1 MGKWEVTT
9 YTFQLAGQEYIVNQ
23 ANLNYSLISGSLT
36 LVSGDTSKV
45 TFVVPKNVADDLFPV
60 KTLVKATY
68 GSGLNPDLKFFGTV
82 VKKTRNVP
90 DGTFKFEAVG
100 VLGSYQF
107 LPNYDNY
114 SASANLP
121 GIIATESQRFTNYY
135 SPSSPYYT
143 LNPWGELYNGH
154 NEIPQYFGKLNMN
167 YYDLKPTC
175 NLARI
180 QKSSKNAYEFLKTIT
195 KESNYCQ
202 PESMPNPRTFRWVE
216 NGETATF
223 AMLSG
228 DNEQSIRYDTNLIS
242 CTLEESPYYSRVYAY
257 SSANNNLVTG
267 EKWGNGYPNPFN
279 YIRYALP
286 DKADKS
292 PYTTYEAQIAAQK
305 KLNEFPSL
313 IEATAFDR
321 HIADNSVPWLDMSKY
336 VYVVYADDEYVKA
349 QITQITYDFVDSS
362 KDRVKLGKIV
372 ETATDSMATVSEQIE
387 NKVSGYLPLSGGTM
401 TGDLNFKDSSSVVN
415 DSKQTVRGRI
425 FGTCNIID
433 IESLEQGDINGDTG
447 NNNSLA
453 VGYVRTAYKLPIEPS
468 TTYTFSSNL
477 QGHQL
482 FVFEYDSSGAYLG
495 YNHPNDTTGTSS
507 TFTTRSTTAFYRV
520 QFSKN
525 PYSTLTPSEITSL
538 QLEEGSA
545 SPYVPYAMDN
555 VELTERLSYKKI
567 YFTPSNSSA
576 DGDGCWYA
584 KKGNWVHLHLAFRM
598 PNQFALIGIG
608 TLPSGYRPKNYVGAS
623 GVSVNDSATVI
634 APIGVLISPNGTINA
649 SPSMNYN
656 YADIEFLA
664 EQ

>member
-23 ANLNYSLISGSLT
+23 ASLNYSLISGNLT

-60 KTLVKATY
+60 KTLVKVTY

-82 VKKTRNVP
+82 VKKTRNIP

-100 VLGSYQF
+100 VLGSYRF

-114 SASANLP
+114 SSSANLP

-154 NEIPQYFGKLNMN
+154 NEIPQNFGKLNMN

-202 PESMPNPRTFRWVE
+202 PESMPNPRTFRWIE

-228 DNEQSIRYDTNLIS
+228 DNDQSIRYDTNLIS
-242 CTLEESPYYSRVYAY
+242 CSLEESPYYSRVYAY
-257 SSANNNLVTG
+257 SSANNSLVTG

-305 KLNEFPSL
+305 KLDEFPSL

-321 HIADNSVPWLDMSKY
+321 HIADNSIPWLDMSKY

-387 NKVSGYLPLSGGTM
+387 NKVSGYLPLSGGKM
-401 TGDLNFKDSSSVVN
+401 TGAITYDGGTSLDKNELKIHD
-415 DSKQTVRGRI
+415 RI
-425 FGTCNIID
+425 FGTCNILD
-433 IESLEQGDINGDTG
+433 MSTFVQGYITATG
-447 NNNSLA
+447 EDGTDA
-453 VGYVRTAYKLPIEPS
+453 GIIPDYVKS
-468 TTYTFSSNL
+468 NFFGVSQNTTYTFQSNIAEYGL
-477 QGHQL
+477 H
-482 FVFEYDSSGAYLG
+482 FFEYDGSFQFLRYASAGQNLTA
-495 YNHPNDTTGTSS
+495 PISFTTGANTV
-507 TFTTRSTTAFYRV
+507 YIRV
-520 QFSKN
+520 QVNKFQNGILQSIN
-525 PYSTLTPSEITSL
+525 PSDITWAQVEKS
-538 QLEEGSA
+538 SSP
-545 SPYVPYAMDN
+545 SPYVP
-555 VELTERLSYKKI
+555 
-567 YFTPSNSSA
+567 
-576 DGDGCWYA
+576 
-584 KKGNWVHLHLAFRM
+584 
-598 PNQFALIGIG
+598 FALDNEQLTANIKDLYHVKQNKLTAYRVEIERTISAGWDASFTLSEIAQEGGIVGKTIFLIIPEG
-608 TLPSGYRPKNYVGAS
+608 TRPKAS
-623 GVSVNDSATVI
+623 WAEVHPVMFYNSATGAWCVHNYGTGGVAIIDFI
-634 APIGVLISPNGTINA
+634 AVCC
-649 SPSMNYN
+649 
-656 YADIEFLA
+656 D
-664 EQ
+664 